1 MLQDTEATTFRALT
15 ARANYLAQD
24 RPDTQ
29 FAVKEIARRMAAPR
43 RGDWELLKRFGR
55 YLRGAPRAVFHF
67 YWQQPPAGLDTYVD
81 SDWAGCK
88 TSGRSTSGGA
98 VLHGWHVI
106 KSWST
111 TQAIVAMSS
120 AEAELYAMTK
130 GAANTLG
137 IMSLGGDF
145 GMSLN
150 AKVHTDASA
159 ALGIVNRQGLGKL
172 RHIRVQYLWLQGRV
186 KDGDV
191 EVHKVAG
198 QDNPADLMTKHL
210 SAHDMQRHLTKL
222 CIEVRSDRAGSAP
235 QLSRVSEVVDDAD
248 DHNDLDDWDYQQFNV
263 VRRHGRPRRSLFTP
277 LRVRGSP
284 PAKALTPVRITEG
297 RFCDTG
303 EKFRRTDAWTT
314 RSTSHLVMPRRWKGT
329 TTFLFRSQERPNDG

>member
-1 MLQDTEATTFRALT
+1 MNIKRNPEDEEMLQDTEATTFRALT

-98 VLHGWHVI
+98 VLHGWHV
-106 KSWST
+106 
-111 TQAIVAMSS
+111 
-120 AEAELYAMTK
+120 
-130 GAANTLG
+130 
-137 IMSLGGDF
+137 
-145 GMSLN
+145 
-150 AKVHTDASA
+150 
-159 ALGIVNRQGLGKL
+159 
-172 RHIRVQYLWLQGRV
+172 IRVQYLWLQGRV

-329 TTFLFRSQERPNDG
+329 TTFLFLSQERPNDG